1 MPESTNTG
9 GRKPR
14 VTDDDLLDVFRA
26 TADPVL
32 STAEVAD
39 AVPIKRRGTLN
50 RLRGLE
56 DAGTLDSKQIGG
68 RNTVW
73 WLLDDADRPRPTP
86 DQSSTNSDAVD
97 AEVRGSVDTS
107 LADPPAEDAD
117 TDGESIDLPTEYDAE
132 VRRAVDD
139 VAEGWDDDGRLEN
152 RKRAALTVLQYALD
166 TGDGVGKSHTV
177 IDAVRERYPVEGQ
190 SRDTYWRRNLRDGI
204 LKTYGEYS
212 KGTHSYT
219 VESLP
224 ANSDGED
231 SSVYDPTEE
240 FR

>member
-50 RLRGLE
+50 RLRDLE
-56 DAGTLDSKQIGG
+56 DSGRLDSKQIGG

-73 WLLDDADRPRPTP
+73 WLLDDAGRSPA
-86 DQSSTNSDAVD
+86 NSDAVD
-97 AEVRGSVDTS
+97 GDVRGSVDTS
-107 LADPPAEDAD
+107 LSDPSTD
-117 TDGESIDLPTEYDAE
+117 TAGESVTLPTEYDAE

-139 VAEGWDDDGRLEN
+139 VAEGWDDDDRLEN
-152 RKRAALTVLQYALD
+152 RKRAALTVLQYALE
-166 TGDGVGKSHTV
+166 TGDGVGKSHPV
-177 IDAVRERYPVEGQ
+177 IDAIREQYPVEGQ
-190 SRDTYWRRNLRDGI
+190 NRETYWRKNLRDGV

-224 ANSDGED
+224 SVDDGNDAQD
-231 SSVYDPTEE
+231 SGVYDPTEE
-240 FR
+240 FDQ